1 MFLIFLLLVITYYL
15 ISYRKKIRSL
25 PALIPF
31 IILALLFFNFYII
44 SRSFSV
50 ETLDIIDNS
59 YSMSRYKDRMKTSKV
74 IEDGQ
79 IQTFKGTMRGSSP
92 INSDLISLC
101 LYSGLSG
108 KKVSY
113 NSDFNFTDQV
123 FYNGNFPVK
132 LIPEQNSAVM
142 KNSFTVFSLSPG
154 SMIYDAKAPAVI
166 GIFSKEDK
174 KITYRSY
181 LDGAAI
187 ETGSWDLIK
196 GMNQRELKLRPLA
209 PGTYN
214 LQVLLD
220 TGDEVSGDD
229 GVNRDIIVLKAKPE
243 VVIVYRYPSADIGTV
258 SRTLK
263 YLGCEP
269 VPTHISKAI
278 PKNAD
283 GIIYYDLPAVMR
295 SRIPAMH
302 IGMSGLAESQ
312 RAAICV
318 SGGDMRIKTEF
329 TLAGLDI
336 FGKYDHSY
344 YFAMTGF
351 HVDEIRNSDSALLE
365 ELTMALEVFV
375 TQLKMDHRVDLS
387 QVIPHIG
394 EEVFISSD
402 MEIRNIKISGGDARK
417 SKKGFSFTPREDKI
431 EVEMECVRNNTIFTV
446 KRKYFA
452 LSPLLEEL
460 NSGFNEEK
468 YQTILR
474 KFSHEGE
481 KKKYPR
487 NSVHPFSTLP
497 AMIIAIL
504 GLVWL
509 WLKH

>member
-15 ISYRKKIRSL
+15 ISYRRNIRSL

-31 IILALLFFNFYII
+31 IILAMLFFNFYII
-44 SRSFSV
+44 SRSFSGEALEIV
-50 ETLDIIDNS
+50 DNS
-59 YSMSRYKDRMKTSKV
+59 YSMSRYKDRMRSSKV

-79 IQTFKGTMRGSSP
+79 IQTFKGIMRGSSP
-92 INSDLISLC
+92 INSDLITLC

-123 FYNGNFPVK
+123 LYNGNFPVK
-132 LIPEQNSAVM
+132 LIPEKNFAVM
-142 KNSFTVFSLSPG
+142 KNSITVFSLSPG
-154 SMIYDAKAPAVI
+154 SMIYDAMAPVI
-166 GIFSKEDK
+166 ISIFSKEDK
-174 KITYRSY
+174 EVTYRSY
-181 LDGAAI
+181 LDGAVL
-187 ETGSWDLIK
+187 ETGSWNLIE
-196 GMNQRELKLRPLA
+196 GMNLRDLKLRPLA

-214 LQVLLD
+214 LQVFLD

-229 GVNRDIIVLKAKPE
+229 GANRDIIVLKAKPE

-269 VPTHISKAI
+269 LPTYIGKAA

-283 GIIYYDLPAVMR
+283 GIIYYDLPAAMR
-295 SRIPAMH
+295 SRIPVMH
-302 IGMSGLAESQ
+302 IGMSGLAETHRS
-312 RAAICV
+312 AICV
-318 SGGDMRIKTEF
+318 SGGDMKIKSEF

-336 FGKYDHSY
+336 FGKYDHFY
-344 YFAMTGF
+344 YFSKTGF
-351 HVDEIRNSDSALLE
+351 HVDEIKNTDSALLE

-375 TQLKMDHRVDLS
+375 TQLKMDRRVELS

-402 MEIRNIKISGGDARK
+402 MEIRNIKISGGEARK
-417 SKKGFSFTPREDKI
+417 LENGFSFTPREDKI
-431 EVEMECVRNNTIFTV
+431 EVEMECVRNNTAFTV

-452 LSPLLEEL
+452 LSPLIEEL

-474 KFSHEGE
+474 KFSREGE

-497 AMIIAIL
+497 AMIIALL